1 MIFSKLFSKEKRT
14 ELTMSE
20 LLLSTSGSEEKHGPD
35 ERPDKG
41 VTNTT
46 ESADDHG
53 ERPGKCILHAA
64 MGNER

>member
-1 MIFSKLFSKEKRT
+1 MMFSKLFSKQQRT

-20 LLLSTSGSEEKHGPD
+20 LLLSTSGSEEEHGPD

-46 ESADDHG
+46 ESAGDHS
-53 ERPGKCILHAA
+53 ERPGKSILYAA